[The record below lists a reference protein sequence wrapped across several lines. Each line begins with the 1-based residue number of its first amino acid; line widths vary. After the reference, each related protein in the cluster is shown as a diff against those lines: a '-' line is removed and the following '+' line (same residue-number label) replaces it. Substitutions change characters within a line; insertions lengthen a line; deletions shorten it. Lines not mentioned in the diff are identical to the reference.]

1 MRSSTR
7 WRRSSKSVRPAQ
19 PITNADPRSAA
30 CSSRRSSRTT
40 SCDYWARSSGTS
52 LRPRMRKEDHSRV
65 VVVWVMGGNF
75 MGCDLG
81 IGGGGVVSLGP
92 AQCVRLLV
100 VRPGIFI
107 FFIFFSSLF
116 LFSLAAL
123 VVIPIEEGC
132 DLSLCGIFW
141 GKQHFGFVF
150 LFFFFFSSPFLI
162 RLGWQVVCFVFFSI
176 WKGFGLVLRFLLG
189 GRGFSG
195 KLGRSSQKK

>member
-1 MRSSTR
+1 M
-7 WRRSSKSVRPAQ
+7 RPAQ

-107 FFIFFSSLF
+107 FFIFSL
-116 LFSLAAL
+116 
-123 VVIPIEEGC
+123 P
-132 DLSLCGIFW
+132 
-141 GKQHFGFVF
+141 
-150 LFFFFFSSPFLI
+150 FFFSLWLPL
-162 RLGWQVVCFVFFSI
+162 
-176 WKGFGLVLRFLLG
+176 
-189 GRGFSG
+189 
-195 KLGRSSQKK
+195 

>member
-1 MRSSTR
+1 M
-7 WRRSSKSVRPAQ
+7 RPAQ

-92 AQCVRLLV
+92 AQCVRFLV

-150 LFFFFFSSPFLI
+150 LFFFFFSLLLSSSDWAG
-162 RLGWQVVCFVFFSI
+162 RLCVLSSSLSGRDSALFSVFFSAA
-176 WKGFGLVLRFLLG
+176 GVSLG
-189 GRGFSG
+189 SWDEVH
-195 KLGRSSQKK
+195 KKK

>member
-1 MRSSTR
+1 M
-7 WRRSSKSVRPAQ
+7 
-19 PITNADPRSAA
+19 
-30 CSSRRSSRTT
+30 
-40 SCDYWARSSGTS
+40 
-52 LRPRMRKEDHSRV
+52 

-195 KLGRSSQKK
+195 KLGRSSQKKMKVWVRRGSEETDAAGGGPGDKGKGEKQGVDRSPVPGMVAI

>member
-1 MRSSTR
+1 M
-7 WRRSSKSVRPAQ
+7 RPAQ

-150 LFFFFFSSPFLI
+150 LFFFFSLLLSSSDWAGRLCVLSSSLSGRDSALFS
-162 RLGWQVVCFVFFSI
+162 VFFSAAGVSLGS
-176 WKGFGLVLRFLLG
+176 WDEVHKKNEGLGSTRFGG
-189 GRGFSG
+189 D
-195 KLGRSSQKK
+195 